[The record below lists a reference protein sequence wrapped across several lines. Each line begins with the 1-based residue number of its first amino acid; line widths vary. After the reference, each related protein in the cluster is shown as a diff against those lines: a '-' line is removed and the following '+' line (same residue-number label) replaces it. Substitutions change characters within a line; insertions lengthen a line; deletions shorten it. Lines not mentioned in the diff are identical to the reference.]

1 MDLAQLSS
9 ITDVQQLREMVI
21 GQMAVLAE
29 RDAHL
34 AQRDALIASRDR
46 TIAWKAAKIEKLTR
60 EIRNRPPETPCG
72 VAGEMISPCT
82 ASDGAA
88 GRQYGGRA
96 WSAGV

>member
-9 ITDVQQLREMVI
+9 ITDVQQLREMVVEKI
-21 GQMAVLAE
+21 AQI
-29 RDAHL
+29 
-34 AQRDALIASRDR
+34 AQRDHTIASRDR

>member
-1 MDLAQLSS
+1 MDVAHLFS
-9 ITDVQQLREMVI
+9 ITDVQQLREIVVEK
-21 GQMAVLAE
+21 MAEIAQRDE
-29 RDAHL
+29 RI